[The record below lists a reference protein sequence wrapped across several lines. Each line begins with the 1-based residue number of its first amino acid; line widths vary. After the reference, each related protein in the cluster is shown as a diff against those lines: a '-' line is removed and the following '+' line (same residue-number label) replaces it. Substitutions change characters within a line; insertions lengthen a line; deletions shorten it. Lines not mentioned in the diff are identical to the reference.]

1 MKRYPEVYKKQ
12 EHSFEDDYATLDIA
26 STTDCTGMIPTPPLT
41 EGEAQNYADIYSVPQ
56 QSAENA
62 KNADTTSQQRKRSS
76 VKGDKE
82 SVAPQNR
89 QGFKTE

>member
-1 MKRYPEVYKKQ
+1 MKKYPEVHKKQ

-41 EGEAQNYADIYSVPQ
+41 EYEVDNYADIYTVPQ
-56 QSAENA
+56 QSAVNA
-62 KNADTTSQQRKRSS
+62 KNAKTTSEQTQRSS

-82 SVAPQNR
+82 SVSQQNR
-89 QGFKTE
+89 KG

>member
-26 STTDCTGMIPTPPLT
+26 STTDCTGMIPTPPLN
-41 EGEAQNYADIYSVPQ
+41 EYEVDNYADIYSVPQ
-56 QSAENA
+56 QSAVNA
-62 KNADTTSQQRKRSS
+62 QKADSTSQQRKRSS

-82 SVAPQNR
+82 SVEPQNR
-89 QGFKTE
+89 QGFND